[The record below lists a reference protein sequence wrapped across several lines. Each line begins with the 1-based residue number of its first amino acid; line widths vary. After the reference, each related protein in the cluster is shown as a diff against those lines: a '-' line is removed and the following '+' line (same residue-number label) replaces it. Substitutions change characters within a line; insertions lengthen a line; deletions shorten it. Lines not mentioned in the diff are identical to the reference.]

1 MKKELRAEAL
11 KRRNEI
17 PLTEREEKSRR
28 ITAHILQSEAYQNA
42 KHIFTFVSMGSEV
55 ETRDILA
62 QAWKDGKMVAVPK
75 TEKGRVMYFLPIQS
89 FADLKEGRFGVMEPL
104 GKKEDAVVPE
114 KNDLFLVPGALFDR
128 KMNRI
133 GYGGGYYDTYF
144 EKYEGY
150 EKIGLSF
157 ASQVQTAAIPT
168 EKTDI
173 PLDNIVTE
181 NGWMG
186 GRKHE

>member
-11 KRRNEI
+11 KQRDAI
-17 PLTEREEKSRR
+17 PLAEREEKSRQ
-28 ITAHILQSEAYQNA
+28 IAAYILRSEAYQYA
-42 KHIFTFVSMGSEV
+42 KRIFTFVSMGSEV
-55 ETRDILA
+55 ETKGIMA
-62 QAWKDGKMVAVPK
+62 QAWKDGKTVAVPK
-75 TEKGRVMYFLPIQS
+75 TEKGRVMYFLPIES
-89 FADLKEGRFGVMEPL
+89 FGDLKEGRFGVMEPL
-104 GKKEDAVVPE
+104 GGQEDAVVP
-114 KNDLFLVPGALFDR
+114 KKGDLFLVPGALFDEKR
-128 KMNRI
+128 NRI

-144 EKYEGY
+144 EKYGGY
-150 EKIGLSF
+150 GKIGLAF
-157 ASQVQTAAIPT
+157 QFQVGKVPIPA

>member
-11 KRRNEI
+11 KRRDEM
-17 PLTEREEKSRR
+17 PLAEREEKSRQ
-28 ITAHILQSEAYQNA
+28 ITAHILQSEAYQYA
-42 KHIFTFVSMGSEV
+42 KRIFTFVSMGSEV
-55 ETRDILA
+55 ETRDIIVR
-62 QAWKDGKMVAVPK
+62 AWKDGKIVAVPK

-89 FADLKEGRFGVMEPL
+89 FADLKEGCFGVMEPL
-104 GKKEDAVVPE
+104 GGKEDAIVPE
-114 KNDLFLVPGALFDR
+114 KGDLFLVPGALFDE
-128 KMNRI
+128 KMNRM

-144 EKYEGY
+144 EKYQGY
-150 EKIGLSF
+150 GKIGLAF
-157 ASQVQTAAIPT
+157 QSQVRTAPIPA

-173 PLDNIVTE
+173 PLDDIVTE